1 MTRKGLRAVTDV
13 RAVAGKLFCTACAM
27 AAVTLTAAGCSS
39 SMMTANT
46 TSSSGADSTA
56 VTTMNSVISSVG
68 SPEKATLNVGAVPA
82 MDSAGFFVALHQGL
96 FSDAGLQINYTP
108 ATSSDTVIDQQ
119 VQGKFDVTA
128 GNYVSYIQHAM
139 QGQQLEVVAAGS
151 IMQPGSQ
158 VLFAMPGSNI
168 KTIQEL
174 QGHTIGVNAPG
185 NIDYLLAKSALSENG
200 INSGVSFPA
209 NAIAFPQMGPDLQS
223 DNVGAA
229 VLPEPFAS
237 EAEQQYGAVPVEDL
251 DQGATQNFPI
261 EGYVVTKQWAEQN
274 PNTLKRFLA
283 ALEAGQEI
291 ADTDRTA
298 VEQAFETL
306 KGPANG
312 QVSPEIASVMAL
324 NSYPIGNDQAQLQR
338 VSDVMYQ
345 FGLETGHKSAYSIA
359 SMLLPSGTFNF
370 TPFETSESTTS

>member
-1 MTRKGLRAVTDV
+1 MN
-13 RAVAGKLFCTACAM
+13 
-27 AAVTLTAAGCSS
+27 AA
-39 SMMTANT
+39 
-46 TSSSGADSTA
+46 
-56 VTTMNSVISSVG
+56 ISSVG
-68 SPEKATLNVGAVPA
+68 SPEKPTLNVGAVPA
-82 MDSAGFFVALHQGL
+82 MDSAGFFVALHEGL
-96 FSDAGLQINYTP
+96 FSDVGLQINYTP

-119 VQGKFDVTA
+119 VQGKFDITA

-139 QGQQLEVVAAGS
+139 QGQQLEVVASGS

-174 QGHTIGVNAPG
+174 QGHTVGVNAPG
-185 NIDYLLAKSALSENG
+185 NIDFLLAKSALSESG
-200 INSGVSFPA
+200 INSGVSFPS
-209 NAIAFPQMGPDLQS
+209 NAIAFPQMGPDLKS

-237 EAEQQYGAVPVEDL
+237 EAEQQYGAVPVADL

-261 EGYVVTKQWAEQN
+261 EGYVVTKQWATQN
-274 PNTLKRFLA
+274 PNSLKRFLA

-306 KGPANG
+306 KGAPNG
-312 QVSPEIASVMAL
+312 QVSPAIASVMAL

-338 VSDVMYQ
+338 VSDVMFQ
-345 FGLETGHKSAYSIA
+345 FGLESGHKNAYSIS